1 MATSPA
7 IRETTMAK
15 RTATKR
21 ARKKTAT
28 KTTKTAGKRAAKTVS
43 FTAER
48 DNAAR
53 ILKEIVEQY
62 APFRYR
68 GIREKRGHCACG
80 GLAVTRLI
88 FTGKYGKK
96 LLLHENCAR
105 DAGLKMPSN

>member
-1 MATSPA
+1 MV
-7 IRETTMAK
+7 K

-28 KTTKTAGKRAAKTVS
+28 KTTKTAGKRAVRTLS

-53 ILKEIVEQY
+53 ILKEIVGQY
-62 APFRYR
+62 APFCYR
-68 GIREKRGHCACG
+68 GIHEKRGRCACG

-96 LLLHENCAR
+96 LLLHVNCAR
-105 DAGLKMPSN
+105 DAGLKIPSN

>member
-1 MATSPA
+1 MEPSPA

-21 ARKKTAT
+21 ARKKTAA
-28 KTTKTAGKRAAKTVS
+28 KKRAKKTVS

-48 DNAAR
+48 NKAAR
-53 ILKEIVEQY
+53 ILAKIVELY

-68 GIREKRGHCACG
+68 GIHEKRGRCACG

>member
-1 MATSPA
+1 
-7 IRETTMAK
+7 MAK

-21 ARKKTAT
+21 ARKKTAS
-28 KTTKTAGKRAAKTVS
+28 KTTKTAGKRAKKTVS

-48 DNAAR
+48 DKAAR
-53 ILKEIVEQY
+53 ILAKIAGLY

-68 GIREKRGHCACG
+68 GIHEKRGRCACG
-80 GLAVTRLI
+80 GLAVTRLV